1 MKRILFVED
10 DALIAS
16 TYGQR
21 LADEGFEVAVAGD
34 GLAAM
39 RGLPEFK
46 PDLVVLDLLMPKMSG
61 MDVLTFMRQ
70 RPEMA
75 DTRVVV
81 FSNMFISGDLIAR
94 INTLRVDKML
104 TKSNATPAALAE
116 AIQSVFASEPPA
128 APAPKSPDY
137 ASSEPPA
144 VEKAPELEEIAPK
157 TGQGA
162 PKESGTVFQS
172 RIQREFLE
180 RIPVIFKGIRQIG
193 REFVDAEGTDA
204 EAEKLDNLARKI
216 GFLTQMVGTAGYHRI
231 AELCS
236 ALEAMLFE
244 LREKPALINDSC
256 RNTIASTVAFLDDSL
271 DRVELV
277 DERDLT
283 GSAILVVD
291 DDAVSNKAFVF
302 TLGRAKLSATSVT
315 DPVVALGRLQ
325 QAAYDLLLL
334 DINMPGM
341 DGLALCEQIRAL
353 PMHRR
358 TPVIFVTS
366 LTDFKTRARAILSGG
381 NDLITK
387 PILPAELCVKVI
399 TQLLKAGWQAP
410 KVVKK
415 EEKG

>member
-61 MDVLTFMRQ
+61 MDVLKFMRQ
-70 RPEMA
+70 RPELTA
-75 DTRVVV
+75 TRVVV
-81 FSNMFISGDLIAR
+81 FSNMFISGDLITQ
-94 INTLRVDKML
+94 ISGLGVDKML
-104 TKSNATPAALAE
+104 TKSGVTPTGLVE
-116 AIQSVFASEPPA
+116 AINQVFESPPA
-128 APAPKSPDY
+128 FTPGGKLAQATNTTGAARAPAPAGTST
-137 ASSEPPA
+137 
-144 VEKAPELEEIAPK
+144 
-157 TGQGA
+157 TGGA
-162 PKESGTVFQS
+162 RESNTSFQS

-193 REFVDAEGTDA
+193 REFVDAAGTEA
-204 EAEKLDNLARKI
+204 EAGKLDDLTRKI
-216 GFLTQMVGTAGYHRI
+216 GFLTQMTGTAGYHRI
-231 AELCS
+231 AELSS
-236 ALEAMLFE
+236 ALEALLFE
-244 LREKPALINDSC
+244 LREKPTLINDSC

-277 DERDLT
+277 DERDL
-283 GSAILVVD
+283 SASTILVVD

-315 DPVVALGRLQ
+315 DPMVALGRLQ

-334 DINMPGM
+334 DIDMPGM
-341 DGLALCEQIRAL
+341 DGLALCSQIREL

-358 TPVIFVTS
+358 TPIIFVTS

-399 TQLLKAGWQAP
+399 THLLKAGWDSP
-410 KVVKK
+410 KDSRKSDKK
-415 EEKG
+415 EEQG